1 MTHNVQSVGAGLGY
15 LWRSVGNASFEG
27 AMVMGSDLYR
37 EPLRRLRYRLPHKG
51 RAPLAA
57 IVSGRRQQ
65 RGNGIEP
72 KC

>member
-1 MTHNVQSVGAGLGY
+1 MDNY

-37 EPLRRLRYRLPHKG
+37 EPLRRFRCRMPNEG
-51 RAPLAA
+51 GAPLAA

-72 KC
+72 KLST